1 MKKLFEKNEIWFA
14 VFWIVLYVAAMV
26 PLRNF
31 GDDSPFMM
39 TGLIVISVLMF
50 LFVKTNGR
58 TDYYGLS
65 GWAKNNG
72 AMLWFVPLWIVASLN
87 LWGGIEPRFPMPGQ
101 IFAVISMAFVGFAEE
116 MIFRGFLFK
125 AMLKNGVKTAVIVS
139 SLTFGIGHISN
150 LLTGHELFETLLQ
163 ITFAVAYGFI
173 VTMAYYKG
181 GSLLPCI
188 LCHSLTD
195 VFAQFAKDDASP
207 MLNWIAHGVIF
218 VLAVAYCLYL
228 TRVETAENHR
238 IEKKKA

>member
-50 LFVKTNGR
+50 LFVKTNGLA
-58 TDYYGLS
+58 DYYGLS